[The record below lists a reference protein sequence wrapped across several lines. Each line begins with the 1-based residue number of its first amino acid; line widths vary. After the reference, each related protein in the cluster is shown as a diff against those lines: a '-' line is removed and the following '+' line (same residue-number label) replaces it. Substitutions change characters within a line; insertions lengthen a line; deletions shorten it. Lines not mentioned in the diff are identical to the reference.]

1 MKFSALLFVAMVLS
15 SSVRADVG
23 EVFSFGRGNTSA
35 GGMSDGIKL
44 DLVKNNE
51 ADRYYLFQCKKSSLF
66 KRNHLVFQVVEKGSN
81 DVLIQAETNV
91 DDCKAELKNI
101 YEIAFEPKA
110 QIVVALTEVHDE
122 KGVYGMRISQ
132 NFSVDVVE

>member
-1 MKFSALLFVAMVLS
+1 MKLSALLFIAVILS

-23 EVFSFGRGNTSA
+23 EVFAFGRGNTTA
-35 GGMSDGIKL
+35 GGMSNGIKL
-44 DLVKNNE
+44 DLERNNE
-51 ADRYYLFQCKKSSLF
+51 SDRYYLFQCKKSSLF
-66 KRNHLVFQVVEKGSN
+66 KKNHLVFQVIEKGSN
-81 DVLIQAETNV
+81 DVLTQAETNV

-101 YEIAFEPKA
+101 YEVAFERNA

-122 KGVYGMRISQ
+122 KGVYGMRISE